1 MANVQKY
8 TAAAAGHLV
17 AHYERRMVRDPQ
29 SGKMEYIKFGN
40 QDIDPSRSHLN
51 YNLAPH
57 RDGGQIAFIRQRTTE
72 ARTLKR
78 DDVNVMCSWV
88 VTLPRTDEYGEERS
102 YTEHEIMGFFREAY
116 RTLADRYGEKNVV
129 SAYVHMDETT
139 PHMHFAFV
147 PVIEDKKRGG
157 EKVSAKDVLT
167 RQDLK
172 TLHVDLQKRMDE
184 RFGDGFF
191 PVLNGN
197 TVGGNRTIAE
207 LKIEK
212 AASDLSVIDTELF
225 RTQQKLDET
234 KEAIEQAERKLRDQ
248 NAAADRHLEGKRQE
262 LQKAYEGL
270 ERVKSDIVALNG
282 EKTAL
287 TASVGVLEAKEAAL
301 RGQIADATD
310 ELDILNEAIKEK
322 NTEGARRMGAAEWKE
337 HILQRRTEAKIE
349 RKENLLAKFAQFL
362 IDRLPEVKK
371 LWEKFQADHDRQRT
385 KPKEKGHS
393 ER

>member
-1 MANVQKY
+1 
-8 TAAAAGHLV
+8 
-17 AHYERRMVRDPQ
+17 
-29 SGKMEYIKFGN
+29 
-40 QDIDPSRSHLN
+40 
-51 YNLAPH
+51 
-57 RDGGQIAFIRQRTTE
+57 
-72 ARTLKR
+72 
-78 DDVNVMCSWV
+78 MCSWV

-116 RTLADRYGEKNVV
+116 RMLADRYGEKNVV

-225 RTQQKLDET
+225 RTQQKLEET
-234 KEAIEQAERKLRDQ
+234 KEAIEQAEKEMVARS
-248 NAAADRHLEGKRQE
+248 AAETRRLETKRQE
-262 LQKAYEGL
+262 LQKAYEGI
-270 ERVKSDIVALNG
+270 EKVKADMIALNG

-287 TASVGVLEAKEAAL
+287 TASVGALEAKEAEL

-322 NTEGARRMGAAEWKE
+322 NAEGARRMGTAEWKE
-337 HILQRRTEAKIE
+337 HILQRKNEAKIE

-362 IDRLPEVKK
+362 IDRFPEIRK
-371 LWEKFQADHDRQRT
+371 LWEKFQADHDRQRN
-385 KPKEKGHS
+385 KPKEKKQPN
-393 ER
+393 R